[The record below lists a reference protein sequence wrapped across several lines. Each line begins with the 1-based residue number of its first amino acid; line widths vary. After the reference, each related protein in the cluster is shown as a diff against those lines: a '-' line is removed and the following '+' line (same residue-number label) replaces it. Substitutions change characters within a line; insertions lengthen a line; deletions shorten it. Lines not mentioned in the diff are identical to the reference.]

1 MTYRITSELTISGD
15 SEKCKALYLN
25 IVDHFGQIDFNNIV
39 PMPAAIRNA
48 TDYFIKEPWMM
59 RHWGACDVFECG
71 VPYRC
76 FNPWKDDFPAD
87 MGDYINLLRFREACE
102 EGTPH
107 LEPIIFTT
115 LNTYP
120 KEIVFVLSDQN
131 PGVTFDVRFYDEHFS
146 CACGRMRICDGRV
159 IQSKVAPH
167 HEFMTREQCQ
177 FWENYAHQLAGLLPF
192 EATF

>member
-15 SEKCKALYLN
+15 SERCKALYHN

-39 PMPAAIRNA
+39 PMPAAIQKRHGLLYKRA
-48 TDYFIKEPWMM
+48 VMM
-59 RHWGACDVFECG
+59 RHWGACGVFECG

-87 MGDYINLLRFREACE
+87 MGDYINLLRFQEACE
-102 EGTPH
+102 EGAPH

-120 KEIVFVLSDQN
+120 KEIVFALSDQ
-131 PGVTFDVRFYDEHFS
+131 
-146 CACGRMRICDGRV
+146 
-159 IQSKVAPH
+159 
-167 HEFMTREQCQ
+167 TR
-177 FWENYAHQLAGLLPF
+177 G
-192 EATF
+192 